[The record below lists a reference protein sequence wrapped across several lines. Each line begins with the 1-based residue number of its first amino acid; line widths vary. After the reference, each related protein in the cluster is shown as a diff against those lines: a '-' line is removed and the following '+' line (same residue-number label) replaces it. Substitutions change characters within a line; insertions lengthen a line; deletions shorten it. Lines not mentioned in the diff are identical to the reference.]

1 MGIQCL
7 SNCKEF
13 RNFLLNNK
21 IIHLLNK
28 SDNIF
33 IARKNLNN
41 TLTFQLRKIFS
52 YFWFNNYKVIELS
65 SFRKIF
71 CKKIDMFRNFNQHD
85 SQEALLCIIDTI
97 HEELAQ
103 NYEIIPKN
111 KDIIFDSLNYY
122 YNNNLDHDILKIIN
136 TNISKYLNF
145 KSFIDFKNTHK
156 NYSNIYDIFEGRTIS
171 QLKCPLTNGVKANF
185 ESQFYFT
192 LSLINNQ
199 FDDSSS
205 DSDSNEYSSNN
216 TENDSSNENSVND
229 DTCSTSSESSVNQK
243 YKNIINFNKYEN
255 ESNELFTGT
264 NSNDNSDE
272 NIYENTNTEENIND
286 DTSESSNSKNSCEN
300 NNSDYNEDDNIDDS
314 NDSDINENHEDNNSD
329 SENSE
334 NESYEYESNEFDID
348 EDSN

>member
-13 RNFLLNNK
+13 RNFLLHNK
-21 IIHLLNK
+21 IIHILNK

-33 IARKNLNN
+33 LARKNLNN

-52 YFWFNNYKVIELS
+52 YFWFNDYKIIELS

-103 NYEIIPKN
+103 DYDIIPKN

-229 DTCSTSSESSVNQK
+229 DTCSTSSESSVNH
-243 YKNIINFNKYEN
+243 KYEN